1 MRKWKKSKEII
12 EKYRRKYGALGEYEG
27 IIGMKDITRYEIARG
42 KRKGMDER
50 IIKGRKTKEKQS
62 KELSF
67 LN

>member
-1 MRKWKKSKEII
+1 
-12 EKYRRKYGALGEYEG
+12 
-27 IIGMKDITRYEIARG
+27 MKDITRYEIARG